1 MLSITRYLTVFD
13 IVHRA
18 HIGLLTK
25 PEPNLWKGYSAGMVM
40 CTYIYIS
47 SSTKAYHLSDMVLQ
61 TSRFIKS
68 ILIQITK
75 YSVKKEL
82 KWILTPDVHWPMPRQ
97 YTHRSVLNTQQQY
110 QTLPTSRFVC
120 TVAAAVQS
128 LCSHNIIVKPAMQR
142 SKAYKQAGV
151 PAAEVA
157 RQSLEQ
163 GLGRKG
169 LHYFQLP
176 PCWHTM

>member
-1 MLSITRYLTVFD
+1 
-13 IVHRA
+13 
-18 HIGLLTK
+18 
-25 PEPNLWKGYSAGMVM
+25 
-40 CTYIYIS
+40 
-47 SSTKAYHLSDMVLQ
+47 MVLQ

-120 TVAAAVQS
+120 TIAAAVQS
-128 LCSHNIIVKPAMQR
+128 LYSYNIIVKPAMQR

>member
-1 MLSITRYLTVFD
+1 MLSISQYLTVFD
-13 IVHRA
+13 IVNRA

-25 PEPNLWKGYSAGMVM
+25 PELNLWKGYSAGMVM

-82 KWILTPDVHWPMPRQ
+82 KWILTPDVQCALAHATPIHTPKCVK
-97 YTHRSVLNTQQQY
+97 YT
-110 QTLPTSRFVC
+110 
-120 TVAAAVQS
+120 AAVS
-128 LCSHNIIVKPAMQR
+128 DTTNITFCVHDSCSCTNLCVSFKCTTQH
-142 SKAYKQAGV
+142 SCKASY
-151 PAAEVA
+151 AA
-157 RQSLEQ
+157 
-163 GLGRKG
+163 
-169 LHYFQLP
+169 
-176 PCWHTM
+176 

>member
-1 MLSITRYLTVFD
+1 MACLPNKSSIY
-13 IVHRA
+13 
-18 HIGLLTK
+18 G
-25 PEPNLWKGYSAGMVM
+25 KGIQLVWLCS
-40 CTYIYIS
+40 TPIIYIS
-47 SSTKAYHLSDMVLQ
+47 LSAKAYHLSDMVLQ

-120 TVAAAVQS
+120 TIAAAVQS

-176 PCWHTM
+176 PRWHTMQLIS